1 MRKLQEKKY
10 EKGITL
16 VALVVTIVVL
26 LILAGVSIGT
36 VIGDNGIIT
45 KAKEAETKTKEGQA
59 KDEMSLVVVEYYVS
73 ESNETLEEFLKSKIP
88 DRIDKVTNNNGK
100 LTIEKNGYTLTV
112 DNVDNSKKDDITSG
126 GSEEG
131 SKFEEGD

>member
-1 MRKLQEKKY
+1 
-10 EKGITL
+10 
-16 VALVVTIVVL
+16 
-26 LILAGVSIGT
+26 
-36 VIGDNGIIT
+36 
-45 KAKEAETKTKEGQA
+45 
-59 KDEMSLVVVEYYVS
+59 MSLVVVEYYVS

-126 GSEEG
+126 DSEEG

>member
-1 MRKLQEKKY
+1 MRKLQEKKH

-26 LILAGVSIGT
+26 LILAGVSISL
-36 VIGDNGIIT
+36 VVGDNGIIT
-45 KAKEAETKTKEGQA
+45 KAREAETKTKEGQA

-73 ESNETLEEFLKSKIP
+73 ESNQTLEEFLKTKIP

-131 SKFEEGD
+131 SEFEEGD

>member
-1 MRKLQEKKY
+1 MRKLQKKKY

-26 LILAGVSIGT
+26 LILAGVSIST

-126 GSEEG
+126 DSEEG

>member
-1 MRKLQEKKY
+1 MRKLQEKKH

-26 LILAGVSIGT
+26 LILAGVSISS
-36 VIGDNGIIT
+36 VIWNNGIIT